1 MNRRTLF
8 KGLAALPLLK
18 HLDLDLSTQVEEPS
32 NHWTM
37 RLAEEGL
44 KTGDGREPCLSDV
57 AYERLMASGGLC
69 APMSPVY
76 NLQSSLSRPV
86 RDSLPILRAPR
97 GGIRFIKP
105 E

>member
-18 HLDLDLSTQVEEPS
+18 YLHVDFSTEAEPS
-32 NHWTM
+32 WKM
-37 RLAEEGL
+37 VLAEEGV
-44 KTGDGREPCLSDV
+44 KTGDGRESLI
-57 AYERLMASGGLC
+57 ARGGMC
-69 APMSPVY
+69 APMCPTYTLV
-76 NLQSSLSRPV
+76 NDRHRPV
-86 RDSLPILRAPR
+86 MDALPVFTVPR